1 MMAAKLKTYR
11 AEIDGL
17 HEWIV
22 AAPNQRAALD
32 AFGVHQDLFAQ
43 GAAGVFDDKAGEA
56 AARAQPGVPLRR
68 PKGSTAPFKPVET
81 GGAEMW
87 TKAAAAAGKS
97 APKKPP
103 SRAGLDR
110 AETAL
115 AAFEAK
121 AKAALDAIAEAR
133 AQLDARE
140 AALRDDQDARRTAL
154 TKALEGARADYRAA
168 GGRK

>member
-1 MMAAKLKTYR
+1 MAAKLKTYR

-43 GAAGVFDDKAGEA
+43 GLAGVSEDAAAIAAAGD
-56 AARAQPGVPLRR
+56 QPGVPLRR
-68 PKGSTAPFKPVET
+68 AKGSKAPFKPVDA

-87 TKAAAAAGKS
+87 SRAAAASGKA
-97 APKKPP
+97 APRKPP
-103 SRAGLDR
+103 SRARLDKAEKALAEFDEAAQAALNQISRAR
-110 AETAL
+110 AE
-115 AAFEAK
+115 
-121 AKAALDAIAEAR
+121 
-133 AQLDARE
+133 LDARE
-140 AALRDDQDARRTAL
+140 TAL
-154 TKALEGARADYRAA
+154 SQEQGVRRAGLSKTVEKARADYRAA